1 MEEKNYEIP
10 FGKKM
15 QFGNFTVLKFNKTLS
30 GKRMKELREG
40 LGMMPK
46 SERGKLKRAGIPY
59 IKIEAISG
67 IWAIEFACNTFMYR
81 QVEFMASLAAKEE
94 VPGSSTAN
102 LVHLCDMF
110 FTDTTIHGDEEYYID
125 KAKAL
130 KGFME
135 RHAKAASDETDEEK
149 AADDKI
155 LEEVK
160 ADEEAKTAIKDM
172 AEELKKEEG
181 V

>member
-67 IWAIEFACNTFMYR
+67 IWAIELACNTFMYS
-81 QVEFMASLAAKEE
+81 QVEYMASLASHEKT
-94 VPGSSTAN
+94 PGADTAN

-110 FTDTTIHGDEEYYID
+110 FTDTTLKGDEDYYMD

-130 KGFME
+130 KAYVE
-135 RHAKAASDETDEEK
+135 RHSTASKKENPEEK

-155 LEEVK
+155 LDDVK
-160 ADEEAKTAIKDM
+160 AEEEAKAAIKEM